1 MFKGELTDI
10 RVYAKAFTPDDV
22 TRLYQRKGGVDNGH
36 KWYAYEYVES
46 LNNLV
51 SAANNSIYGKRL
63 SGGFGTY
70 NQANCQVTLTDD
82 GVRIYRPANVVH
94 DSSTMH
100 NMWGGMKLSPLLVD
114 SQSLQ
119 KGHTYIMLFDAKG
132 KTSKAPKLNWT
143 NNMGWGGGGL
153 TPIPSSVSTQGFT
166 ENWQSENYTT
176 LYYQWTIEDEVY
188 KTCTSAYGNFEAG
201 TVYPSYRD
209 FEISF
214 QYQDTGSMG
223 TDIYIRNVR
232 CYDIT
237 GLTNA
242 GVHSNGVL
250 STSALM
256 EYGEKAR
263 IHYSAEI
270 IGDSYIEI

>member
-1 MFKGELTDI
+1 
-10 RVYAKAFTPDDV
+10 
-22 TRLYQRKGGVDNGH
+22 
-36 KWYAYEYVES
+36 
-46 LNNLV
+46 
-51 SAANNSIYGKRL
+51 L

-232 CYDIT
+232 RRAI
-237 GLTNA
+237 
-242 GVHSNGVL
+242 
-250 STSALM
+250 
-256 EYGEKAR
+256 AR
-263 IHYSAEI
+263 F
-270 IGDSYIEI
+270 